1 MAATGLLRKR
11 APASALREGLVQAI
25 GAAPAMVALMDR
37 DLAAYHGVEHKAIA
51 AYEQGVD
58 DVASVPKEH
67 DRCGSN
73 LMVPMMLLSAGGT
86 VLLERLVERPNAVAR
101 AGVGLGGA
109 SIAVEM
115 FAWSDRHHGDPLAEA
130 FHTPGREIQR
140 HWATKEPTPEQL
152 EVGLAAMAEI
162 LRAEQRAQT
171 DAAEVKAISDR
182 PFNGNAPTA
191 DA

>member
-1 MAATGLLRKR
+1 M
-11 APASALREGLVQAI
+11 PAV
-25 GAAPAMVALMDR
+25 VALMDR

-51 AYEQGVD
+51 AYEQGVE

-73 LMVPMMLLSAGGT
+73 LLVPMMLLSAGGT
-86 VLLERLVERPNAVAR
+86 VLLERLVEKPNAVAR

-162 LRAEQRAQT
+162 LRVEHGNGG
-171 DAAEVKAISDR
+171 DDLPPAA
-182 PFNGNAPTA
+182 
-191 DA
+191 